1 MKGGIYMKD
10 NSLIYDNSL
19 ISQRD
24 FINTILHPTP
34 NEQLPTLEIKET
46 PEFYCINI
54 DSFYGNKHILEI
66 SYKNNF
72 LILKIK
78 FKNTLKNSVPER
90 IFYLSNIDLNN
101 ILLHDYKHNV
111 KLIIPKVI

>member
-1 MKGGIYMKD
+1 MKD

-34 NEQLPTLEIKET
+34 TEQLPIFEIKET
-46 PEFYCINI
+46 PEFYCIYI
-54 DSFYGNKHILEI
+54 DSFYCNKHILEI

-78 FKNTLKNSVPER
+78 FRNIQKNSAHER
-90 IFYLSNIDLNN
+90 IFYLLNIDLDN
-101 ILLHDYKHNV
+101 ILLHDYKHNI
-111 KLIIPKVI
+111 KLIIPKVV

>member
-1 MKGGIYMKD
+1 MKD

-19 ISQRD
+19 MSQKD
-24 FINTILHPTP
+24 FINAILHPTP
-34 NEQLPTLEIKET
+34 KEQLPVFEIKET
-46 PEFYCINI
+46 PEFYCIYI
-54 DSFYGNKHILEI
+54 DSFYVNKHILEI

-72 LILKIK
+72 LVLKII
-78 FKNTLKNSVPER
+78 FKNTLKNSAQER

-101 ILLHDYKHNV
+101 ILLHDYKHNL

>member
-1 MKGGIYMKD
+1 MKD

-19 ISQRD
+19 MSQKD
-24 FINTILHPTP
+24 FINAILHPTP
-34 NEQLPTLEIKET
+34 KEQLPVFEIKET
-46 PEFYCINI
+46 PEFYCIYI
-54 DSFYGNKHILEI
+54 DSFYVNKHILEI

-72 LILKIK
+72 LVLKII
-78 FKNTLKNSVPER
+78 FKNPLKNSAQER

-101 ILLHDYKHNV
+101 ILLHDYKHNL

>member
-1 MKGGIYMKD
+1 MKD

-19 ISQRD
+19 INQKD
-24 FINTILHPTP
+24 FINAILYTTP
-34 NEQLPTLEIKET
+34 KEQLPTCEIKET

-54 DSFYGNKHILEI
+54 NSFYGDKHILEI
-66 SYKNNF
+66 SNKNNF

-78 FKNTLKNSVPER
+78 FKNTLKKSLSKR
-90 IFYLSNIDLNN
+90 IFYLLNIDLNN
-101 ILLHDYKHNV
+101 ILLHDYKHNL

>member
-1 MKGGIYMKD
+1 VKD
-10 NSLIYDNSL
+10 NSLIYNNSL
-19 ISQRD
+19 IRRKD
-24 FINTILHPTP
+24 FITNILYSDT
-34 NEQLPTLEIKET
+34 NEQLPTFEIKEA

-78 FKNTLKNSVPER
+78 FKNALKNALPER

-101 ILLHDYKHNV
+101 ILLHDYKHDI
-111 KLIIPKVI
+111 KLIIPKIA

>member
-1 MKGGIYMKD
+1 MKD

-19 ISQRD
+19 ISQQD
-24 FINTILHPTP
+24 FINTVLNPTP
-34 NEQLPTLEIKET
+34 TEQLPIFEIKET

-66 SYKNNF
+66 SYRNNF

-78 FKNTLKNSVPER
+78 FKNTVKSSLPER

-101 ILLHDYKHNV
+101 ILLHDYKHIV
-111 KLIIPKVI
+111 KLIIPKIT

>member
-1 MKGGIYMKD
+1 MQY

-19 ISQRD
+19 ISQQD
-24 FINTILHPTP
+24 FINTVLNPTP
-34 NEQLPTLEIKET
+34 TEQLPIFEIKET
-46 PEFYCINI
+46 PEFYRIYI

-78 FKNTLKNSVPER
+78 FKNNIKSSTPER
-90 IFYLSNIDLNN
+90 IFYLLNIDLDN
-101 ILLHDYKHNV
+101 ILLHDYKHNI
-111 KLIIPKVI
+111 KLIIPKVV

>member
-1 MKGGIYMKD
+1 MKD

-19 ISQRD
+19 INQKD
-24 FINTILHPTP
+24 FINTILHPTLK
-34 NEQLPTLEIKET
+34 EQLPIFEIKET

-54 DSFYGNKHILEI
+54 DSFYANKHILEI

-78 FKNTLKNSVPER
+78 LKDNIKSSVPER
-90 IFYLSNIDLNN
+90 IFYLLNIDLNN
-101 ILLHDYKHNV
+101 ILLHDYKHNI
-111 KLIIPKVI
+111 KLIIPKES

>member
-1 MKGGIYMKD
+1 MKD

-24 FINTILHPTP
+24 FINTVLNPAPT
-34 NEQLPTLEIKET
+34 EQLPIFEIKET
-46 PEFYCINI
+46 PEFYCIYI
-54 DSFYGNKHILEI
+54 DSFYCNKHILEI

-78 FKNTLKNSVPER
+78 FKNAIKNSVSER
-90 IFYLSNIDLNN
+90 IFYLLNIDLNN
-101 ILLHDYKHNV
+101 ILLHDYNHNIR
-111 KLIIPKVI
+111 LIIPKVV

>member
-1 MKGGIYMKD
+1 MKD
-10 NSLIYDNSL
+10 NSLIYNNSL
-19 ISQRD
+19 IKRKD
-24 FINTILHPTP
+24 FITNILYSDT
-34 NEQLPTLEIKET
+34 NEQLPTFEIKEA

-78 FKNTLKNSVPER
+78 FKNALKNALPER

-101 ILLHDYKHNV
+101 ILLHDYKHDI
-111 KLIIPKVI
+111 KLIIPKIA

>member
-1 MKGGIYMKD
+1 MKD

-19 ISQRD
+19 INQRD
-24 FINTILHPTP
+24 FIDTILHPVP
-34 NEQLPTLEIKET
+34 KEELPTLQIKET

-54 DSFYGNKHILEI
+54 NSFYGNKHILEI

-78 FKNTLKNSVPER
+78 FKNAIKHLVSER
-90 IFYLSNIDLNN
+90 IFYLLNIDLNN
-101 ILLHDYKHNV
+101 ILLHDYNHNV
-111 KLIIPKVI
+111 KLVIPKAV

>member
-1 MKGGIYMKD
+1 MKG
-10 NSLIYDNSL
+10 NSLIYNNSL
-19 ISQRD
+19 IKRKD
-24 FINTILHPTP
+24 FITSILYSDTT
-34 NEQLPTLEIKET
+34 EQLPTFQIKET

-72 LILKIK
+72 LILKMK
-78 FKNTLKNSVPER
+78 FKNTLKSPLPER

-111 KLIIPKVI
+111 KLIIPKIS

>member
-1 MKGGIYMKD
+1 MKD

-34 NEQLPTLEIKET
+34 TEELPIFEIKET
-46 PEFYCINI
+46 PEFYRIYI

-72 LILKIK
+72 LILEIK
-78 FKNTLKNSVPER
+78 FRNTQKNSVPER